1 MNIIIVLVFCVI
13 VLIGFVVL
21 VFFCIPGKQGNE
33 KKNASF
39 RGICGFDIDKTLTC
53 GKLSDLKAA
62 VHECKANNFA
72 LAVVTARVLPVVF
85 PVNTTELGF
94 PEYYPIK
101 HGNLSFSEH
110 EQAETKA
117 KQLHELM
124 HYFNSRQREQIQKS
138 QVYLFDDKKSNVDAA
153 NKNGFMG
160 VHVSNCNLNQNMVK
174 KALYNK

>member
-1 MNIIIVLVFCVI
+1 MIAGLVLIVCVI
-13 VLIGFVVL
+13 VLIGFVAVL
-21 VFFCIPGKQGNE
+21 FYHVPTRQNQE

-94 PEYYPIK
+94 PDNYPIK

-110 EQAETKA
+110 EHAETKA
-117 KQLHELM
+117 KQLNELM
-124 HYFNSRQREQIQKS
+124 TYFNSRQREQIQKS
-138 QVYLFDDKKSNVDAA
+138 QVYLFDDKKSNVDSA
-153 NKNGFMG
+153 NKNGFVG
-160 VHVSNCNLNQNMVK
+160 VHVSNCNLSQNLVK
-174 KALYNK
+174 KAIT